1 MMDCRTFALLPDT
14 PETEWTAA
22 QRAEME
28 AHAATCPDCAALL
41 ALKREMRAMDEEV
54 TVPETLSA
62 SWRKAIREED
72 QKKMSKIKT
81 FPWKRALAY
90 AAAFVVVAIGT
101 ASVYNNSDWG
111 KGGVS
116 ANSTAQRSA
125 LYEDGY
131 TADYDAG
138 NAAAASGAMLKM
150 TADMAEPTLEYAEEE
165 AADGS
170 KIIRNVNL
178 TVRTQEYEK
187 DYEAIRQLVAEAGG
201 RIESLSMSGDGTA
214 YSLRRANF
222 TLRIPS
228 NVLDDFV
235 NGARK
240 VGSVSAYSE
249 SSEDVS
255 ASYYDTQT
263 RLETQRAKL
272 QRLTELMEKA
282 EDVSDLIEIEGA
294 ISDAQYWIDYYTGQL
309 KSYDS
314 RVNDSYV
321 YLTLREISSASAA
334 DNKELTLG
342 ERIVNAVK
350 ASLETAGEVLLSL
363 VIFLI
368 AALPWLL
375 ALAAVIL
382 VIRVI
387 VRRRRNKRKEKAE

>member
-368 AALPWLL
+368 AALP
-375 ALAAVIL
+375 
-382 VIRVI
+382 
-387 VRRRRNKRKEKAE
+387 